1 MQPICWKMGCKSA
14 DSGCKT
20 GKDAYIEKGEG
31 LLRSGAKQYV
41 DGGET
46 IRRWRRNDGS
56 IGPVPYVGQTES
68 SPTFGHCFGN
78 LGALLRDSSGIGI

>member
-1 MQPICWKMGCKSA
+1 M
-14 DSGCKT
+14 
-20 GKDAYIEKGEG
+20 E
-31 LLRSGAKQYV
+31 AKQYV

-78 LGALLRDSSGIGI
+78 LGALLREPWGIKRRCVKNEGSALRAKIFQSVYQLLDL